1 MPMQDHKPLEFSQL
15 RKSELKSELIGS
27 HYVFTFI
34 NKSLNSLWRITLK
47 IAIVHYTSYPP
58 MLVRVYR
65 ISKNSQQSV
74 NEQEEEEAKTEKQI
88 KIMKSNVYLANKSV
102 HKDR

>member
-1 MPMQDHKPLEFSQL
+1 MQDHKPLEFSQL

-74 NEQEEEEAKTEKQI
+74 NEQEEEEAKAEKQI

-102 HKDR
+102 HKIR

>member
-1 MPMQDHKPLEFSQL
+1 
-15 RKSELKSELIGS
+15 
-27 HYVFTFI
+27 
-34 NKSLNSLWRITLK
+34 
-47 IAIVHYTSYPP
+47 

-88 KIMKSNVYLANKSV
+88 KIMKLNVYLANKSV

>member
-1 MPMQDHKPLEFSQL
+1 MQDHKPLEFSQL

-47 IAIVHYTSYPP
+47 IAIVHYTSYPL

-74 NEQEEEEAKTEKQI
+74 NEQEEEAKAEKQI

-102 HKDR
+102 HKIR

>member
-1 MPMQDHKPLEFSQL
+1 
-15 RKSELKSELIGS
+15 
-27 HYVFTFI
+27 
-34 NKSLNSLWRITLK
+34 
-47 IAIVHYTSYPP
+47 

-74 NEQEEEEAKTEKQI
+74 NEQEEEEAETEKQI

-102 HKDR
+102 HKVR

>member
-1 MPMQDHKPLEFSQL
+1 
-15 RKSELKSELIGS
+15 
-27 HYVFTFI
+27 
-34 NKSLNSLWRITLK
+34 
-47 IAIVHYTSYPP
+47 

-102 HKDR
+102 HKIR

>member
-1 MPMQDHKPLEFSQL
+1 
-15 RKSELKSELIGS
+15 
-27 HYVFTFI
+27 
-34 NKSLNSLWRITLK
+34 
-47 IAIVHYTSYPP
+47 

-74 NEQEEEEAKTEKQI
+74 NEQEEEAKTEKQI

-102 HKDR
+102 HQIR

>member
-1 MPMQDHKPLEFSQL
+1 
-15 RKSELKSELIGS
+15 
-27 HYVFTFI
+27 
-34 NKSLNSLWRITLK
+34 
-47 IAIVHYTSYPP
+47 

-74 NEQEEEEAKTEKQI
+74 NEQEEEAKAEKQT

-102 HKDR
+102 HKIR

>member
-1 MPMQDHKPLEFSQL
+1 
-15 RKSELKSELIGS
+15 
-27 HYVFTFI
+27 
-34 NKSLNSLWRITLK
+34 
-47 IAIVHYTSYPP
+47 

-74 NEQEEEEAKTEKQI
+74 NEQEEEAEREKQI

>member
-1 MPMQDHKPLEFSQL
+1 
-15 RKSELKSELIGS
+15 
-27 HYVFTFI
+27 
-34 NKSLNSLWRITLK
+34 
-47 IAIVHYTSYPP
+47 

-74 NEQEEEEAKTEKQI
+74 NEQEEEEAATEKQI
-88 KIMKSNVYLANKSV
+88 KIKKSNVYLANKSV